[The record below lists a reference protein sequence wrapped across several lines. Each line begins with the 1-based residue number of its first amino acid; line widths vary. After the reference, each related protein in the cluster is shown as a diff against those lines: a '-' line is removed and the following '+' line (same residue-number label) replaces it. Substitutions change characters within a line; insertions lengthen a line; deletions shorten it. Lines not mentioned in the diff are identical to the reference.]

1 MIGPNIEDVVE
12 WGPREGGAVNLV
24 AGDGVAMQ
32 RSPGPHQWIELEE
45 IELKRRQ
52 MLKEEA

>member
-1 MIGPNIEDVVE
+1 VIGPNIEDVVE

-24 AGDGVAMQ
+24 AGGGVAMQ
-32 RSPGPHQWIELEE
+32 RSPEPHQWIELEE